1 MLELSVINISGIH
14 VNMTGHINDVSFVF
28 ELYILIQIVVT
39 HHFSF
44 IFISIQLEKMAKK
57 TPKFGALPTSSTPRR
72 SHDMVRPVACPLKSV
87 VEDKPV
93 TESL

>member
-1 MLELSVINISGIH
+1 MLELFVINISGIH

-28 ELYILIQIVVT
+28 EIYILIQIVVT

-57 TPKFGALPTSSTPRR
+57 HQSLEPCQL
-72 SHDMVRPVACPLKSV
+72 SV
-87 VEDKPV
+87 CLRELM
-93 TESL
+93 TW

>member
-28 ELYILIQIVVT
+28 ELDILIQIVVT

-57 TPKFGALPTSSTPRR
+57 NTK
-72 SHDMVRPVACPLKSV
+72 VW
-87 VEDKPV
+87 
-93 TESL
+93 SLANFQYA